1 VRKSTGEY
9 PANWPEIARRV
20 KDDARWKCA
29 RCGHVHDRTTGH
41 VLTVHH
47 LDMNPANCCWWN
59 IVPLCQRCHLH
70 IQSKVIMERPYMFE
84 HSAWFKPYVAGYYAV
99 RAGYPDAKDFVLENL
114 ERLLTITMRGDVVY
128 SADIREER

>member
-1 VRKSTGEY
+1 
-9 PANWPEIARRV
+9 
-20 KDDARWKCA
+20 
-29 RCGHVHDRTTGH
+29 
-41 VLTVHH
+41 
-47 LDMNPANCCWWN
+47 
-59 IVPLCQRCHLH
+59 
-70 IQSKVIMERPYMFE
+70 MERPYMFE